1 MPAPPVVLLPGPET
15 SIQNVDN
22 NVRGMDANVYELE
35 PSAAPL
41 VALSDAMG
49 QVASDNP
56 KAEWLEDE
64 AMPRITTATAAA
76 AASATTIGV
85 GQDIFRVGDVIR
97 FSSLGFGMLITATAA
112 GAITG
117 TNIGSA
123 FVAVPTGSEIYLVG
137 NANAEGATLRE
148 IKLPQL
154 VTQFNYD
161 EIFRTP
167 FGLTT
172 TEMGTLHY
180 GGDERARQTK
190 YWGIEHARAIEQSAF
205 FGIRSINGTTRTAG
219 GLLGYI
225 ATNVSAAASP
235 LTELAWNT
243 FLKLAFRYGSQRKTA
258 YCSPQAIAVIEG
270 YARSNIRPSPSSDHA
285 STYGIEMKQYVS
297 GQGTVDLVK
306 HPDWMDSAVFGGYV
320 FLIDMDAVRLRP
332 LRNVGSTRLLKDRQ
346 APDYDGVKDE
356 YRSETCLQVMHE
368 RRHALLTGVTT

>member
-1 MPAPPVVLLPGPET
+1 MPVTLLPGPES

-41 VALSDAMG
+41 CALSDAMG
-49 QVASDNP
+49 QVSSDNP
-56 KAEWLEDE
+56 KCEWLEDE
-64 AMPRITTATAAA
+64 SMPRITTLTASAS
-76 AASATTIGV
+76 ASATV
-85 GQDIFRVGDVIR
+85 YAVAQDIFRAGDVVR
-97 FSSLGFGMLITATAA
+97 FSALNFGLLVSATAA
-112 GAITG
+112 GSITG
-117 TNIGSA
+117 TILGTA
-123 FVAVPTGSEIYLVG
+123 ATGGVPVSGELYLVA

-148 IKLPQL
+148 IKFPQQ

-167 FGLTT
+167 FGVTT
-172 TEMGTLHY
+172 TELGTMHY
-180 GGDERARQTK
+180 GGDERARLTK
-190 YWGIEHARAIEQSAF
+190 KFGIEHARAIEQSAF
-205 FGIRSINGTTRTAG
+205 FGFRSISSTTRVAG
-219 GLLGYI
+219 GILSYL

-235 LTELAWNT
+235 LTELAWVT
-243 FLKLAFRYGSQRKTA
+243 FLKLAFRYGSQNKTA
-258 YCSPQAIAVIEG
+258 FCSPQAIAVIEG
-270 YARSNIRPSPSSDHA
+270 YARNNLQVVTPDQGN
-285 STYGIEMKQYVS
+285 TYGIVMKRYVS
-297 GQGTVDLVK
+297 GQGTVDIIK

-320 FLIDMDAVRLRP
+320 FVIDMDAVRLRP

>member
-1 MPAPPVVLLPGPET
+1 MAAPPVVLLPGPES

-22 NVRGMDANVYELE
+22 NIRGMDANVYELE

-49 QVASDNP
+49 QVNSDNP
-56 KAEWLEDE
+56 KCEWLEDE
-64 AMPRITTATAAA
+64 AMPRITTVTAAA
-76 AASATTIGV
+76 VSGATTFGV

-97 FSSLGFGMLITATAA
+97 FSAIGFGLLVTATGA

-117 TNIGSA
+117 TILGTSN
-123 FVAVPTGSEIYLVG
+123 AVPTGSEIYLVG

-148 IKLPQL
+148 IKIPQL

-172 TEMGTLHY
+172 TELGTLHY
-180 GGDERARQTK
+180 GGDERARLSK
-190 YWGIEHARAIEQSAF
+190 YFGIEHARAIEQSCF
-205 FGIRSINGTTRTAG
+205 FGIRAINGTTRVAG
-219 GLLGYI
+219 GLLQYLN
-225 ATNVSAAASP
+225 TNVSAAASP
-235 LTELAWNT
+235 LTEAMWVT
-243 FLKLAFRYGSQRKTA
+243 FLKGAFRYGSQTKTA
-258 YCSPQAIAVIEG
+258 FCSPQAIAVIEG
-270 YARSNIRPSPSSDHA
+270 YARNNLRVSNDTA
-285 STYGIEMKQYVS
+285 SVYGINMSRYVS
-297 GQGTVDLVK
+297 GQGEVHLIK
-306 HPDWMDSAVFGGYV
+306 HPDWNDSAVFGGYV
-320 FLIDMDAVRLRP
+320 FLVDMDAVRLRP

-356 YRSETCLQVMHE
+356 YRSETCIQVIHE